1 MGRGGGLVLGRLQKH
16 LEVMIENL
24 DEARLTTLLHV
35 VATIIRIM
43 QQVLI
48 AAAASANVVAS
59 ILRVFVQTHD
69 VRLVEALFFYIVEVV
84 DDIVIVVRS
93 GGTRL
98 RVFGVQRECAVRVD
112 LVVVVDLVGVLIEA

>member
-48 AAAASANVVAS
+48 AAAASSNVVAS